1 VRKLSP
7 ATQILFG
14 LVAGIVIGSIYHGNE
29 KLAVYLEPIGEI
41 FLHLIQ
47 MIVIPIVISALI
59 VGIASI
65 DNIKKLGK
73 IGGKTIIYFEIITTI
88 AIIVGL
94 AFAMFFQPGAEVDNA
109 HVNKSDYQSYVKTAE
124 EQDTTIL
131 HLLAQLVPKNIVAS
145 IVEGDLLAII
155 FFSILFGLAIA
166 AVGERGKPAL
176 AFFQSILDIM
186 YWITHLVMK
195 FAPFG
200 VFALI
205 GVTVSK
211 FGIASLLPLTKLI
224 LSVYG
229 AMLFFIIVILGLVAK
244 LIRINLFQFI
254 RLFKEELFIA
264 YLTASS
270 ESVLPKLMIK
280 LERFGCPKSIISFVL
295 PIGNSFNLA
304 GSTLFQVMATLFIA
318 QVYGIPITADK
329 QFTIFL
335 VLMITSKGIVGVPGA
350 SLVVLAATLKSL
362 GIPDYGLALIVGID
376 RILDMMRTM
385 VNVIGNSLATV
396 AISKWERQYDII
408 KGFNAR
414 CATNKR
420 QQTFIWD

>member
-1 VRKLSP
+1 VRNISL
-7 ATQILFG
+7 ATQILLG
-14 LVAGIVIGSIYHGNE
+14 LVVGIVIGSIYHGNE
-29 KLAVYLEPIGEI
+29 KLAILLEPVGEI

-47 MIVIPIVISALI
+47 MIVIPTVISALI
-59 VGIASI
+59 VGIASM

-73 IGGKTIIYFEIITTI
+73 IGGKTIIYFEIVTTI

-94 AFAMFFQPGAEVDNA
+94 AFAMLFQPGSEVNQAQVD
-109 HVNKSDYQSYVKTAE
+109 KSEYQMYVKTAE
-124 EQDTTIL
+124 DQENTIL
-131 HLLAQLVPKNIVAS
+131 HIFAKIVPRNIFES
-145 IVEGDLLAII
+145 IAEGDLLAII
-155 FFSILFGLAIA
+155 FFSVLFGLAIA
-166 AVGERGKPAL
+166 AIGDRGKPAL
-176 AFFQSILDIM
+176 DFFQSVLDVM

-211 FGIASLLPLTKLI
+211 FGVTSLLPLTMLVI
-224 LSVYG
+224 AVYV
-229 AMLFFIIVILGLVAK
+229 AMLFFAIVILGLIAK
-244 LIRINLFQFI
+244 LIGINIFQFM
-254 RLFKEELFIA
+254 RFFKEELFIA

-318 QVYGIPITADK
+318 QVYGIEVTPEK
-329 QFTIFL
+329 QLTIFL

-396 AISKWERQYDII
+396 VISKWEKQYDTI
-408 KGFNAR
+408 KGFNALS
-414 CATNKR
+414 ATNKQ